1 MLRLYLLIFVLGFLG
16 STVYGAYWYYTD
28 TQNRIAVLR
37 ENNTKLEQAA
47 ATLQLTVD
55 TMQADAERTAELNR
69 ELTAALQKAESGLDT
84 LRKRLSQIDLTQE
97 ALNDPNDL
105 EARID
110 RAVERLINDIKN
122 DTSITPSDTSD
133 VQP

>member
-1 MLRLYLLIFVLGFLG
+1 MLRLYLLIFILGFLG

-28 TQNRIAVLR
+28 TQNRIAILR
-37 ENNTKLEQAA
+37 ENNVKLEQAA

-55 TMQADAERTAELNR
+55 TMQADVERNAELNR
-69 ELTAALQKAESGLDT
+69 QLTEALQKAESGLDN
-84 LRKRLSQIDLTQE
+84 LRRRLSQIDLTQE
-97 ALNDPNDL
+97 ALNDPADL

-122 DTSITPSDTSD
+122 DTAIPGSD
-133 VQP
+133 QP

>member
-28 TQNRIAVLR
+28 TQNRIAQLR

-47 ATLQLTVD
+47 ATLQQTVD
-55 TMQADAERTAELNR
+55 TMSADAERNAELNR
-69 ELTAALQKAESGLDT
+69 ELTAALQKAEQGLDG

-97 ALNDPNDL
+97 ALNDPADL

-110 RAVERLINDIKN
+110 RGVERLINDFKN
-122 DTSITPSDTSD
+122 DTTPT
-133 VQP
+133 PRTEP

>member
-1 MLRLYLLIFVLGFLG
+1 MLRLYLLIFILGILG

-28 TQNRIAVLR
+28 TQNRMVILR
-37 ENNTKLEQAA
+37 ENNVKLEQAA
-47 ATLQLTVD
+47 DTLQQTVD
-55 TMQADAERTAELNR
+55 IMQIDAERNAQLNK
-69 ELTAALQKAESGLDT
+69 ELTTSLQKAEQGLDG

-97 ALNDPNDL
+97 ALNDPGDL
-105 EARID
+105 ESRIN

-122 DTSITPSDTSD
+122 DTSITSGDTVD

>member
-1 MLRLYLLIFVLGFLG
+1 MLRLYLLIFILGFLG

-47 ATLQLTVD
+47 ATLQQTVD
-55 TMQADAERTAELNR
+55 TMQANAERTAELNK
-69 ELTAALQKAESGLDT
+69 ELSAALQKAEAGLDG

-97 ALNDPNDL
+97 ALNDPADL

-122 DTSITPSDTSD
+122 DTSIASDDSSSI
-133 VQP
+133 QP